1 MNKKAKFRSS
11 SEWKKKRKEIMKRD
25 NFKCKLC
32 GKEEGLQCHHVY
44 SLNTNWEKRLENNN
58 IITVCKDCHSDIHN
72 NKYSEYYLLQ
82 QITK

>member
-25 NFKCKLC
+25 NFECKLC
-32 GKEEGLQCHHVY
+32 GKKEGLQCHHVH
-44 SLNTNWEKRLENNN
+44 SLDVNWEMRLDNNN
-58 IITVCKDCHSDIHN
+58 IITVCKDCHSNIHN

-82 QITK
+82 QICK